1 MPDKELYARRREKVA
16 AFLRKRG
23 IAAARFEDFEHL
35 RSPSLRYL
43 SGHPGDAF
51 LIISADSGSVLIPW
65 DLNMAGKMASVD
77 TVLPYTSFGRSS
89 TAAFRAAL
97 ENLGVKPGS
106 RVEMSSSTPYPSFVD
121 HVAALDEWDLVCPAE
136 GADAFVLSLRAVKD
150 EGELAIYARTSA
162 LTDRLIDA
170 LEQGVRTSAFSTEL
184 DVALFIERE
193 ARAAGAEGM
202 GFETLAAGPG
212 RSFGI
217 HAFPAYGAGAF
228 GGPGMSIL
236 DFGIVIEGYT
246 SDVTMSFVREPLE
259 PRQRAMIELVE
270 EAHRIG
276 IAACGPGVPAREVAA
291 RIDALFSA
299 EGVSMPHALGHGI
312 GLEAHESPGI
322 NLRETNTAILAQG
335 NIVTI
340 EPGLYDP
347 ALGGVRLEDDVLITV
362 DGRRKLTSSRIVRLP
377 G

>member
-16 AFLRKRG
+16 AFLREKG
-23 IAAARFEDFEHL
+23 IAAARFDDFEHL

-51 LIISADSGSVLIPW
+51 LVVSADSGSVLVPW
-65 DLNMAGKMASVD
+65 DLNMAERLASVE
-77 TVLPYTSFGRSS
+77 TILPYTSFGRSS
-89 TAAFRAAL
+89 AVALRAAL
-97 ENLGVKPGS
+97 EALGVKPGA
-106 RVEMSSSTPYPSFVD
+106 RVDMPSATPYPSFVD
-121 HVAALDEWDLVCPAE
+121 HVGALDEWDLLCQTE
-136 GADAFVLSLRAVKD
+136 GADGCVQSMRAVKD
-150 EGELAIYARTSA
+150 EGELEIYTRASA
-162 LTDRLIDA
+162 LTDRLIEA
-170 LEQGVRTSAFSTEL
+170 LEQGVRSSAFSTEVE
-184 DVALFIERE
+184 VALFIERE

-217 HAFPAYGAGAF
+217 HAFPAYGSGAF

-236 DFGIVIEGYT
+236 DFGVVVDGYT
-246 SDVTMSFVREPLE
+246 TDVTMSFVRGPLE
-259 PRQRAMIELVE
+259 PRQARMIELVE

-276 IAACGPGVPAREVAA
+276 LEACGPGVPAREVAA

-312 GLEAHESPGI
+312 GLEAHEAPGI
-322 NLRETNTAILAQG
+322 NLRETNDAVLAPG

-347 ALGGVRLEDDVLITV
+347 ALGGVRLEDDVLITA
-362 DGRRKLTSSRIVRLP
+362 DGRRRLTSSRIVRL
-377 G
+377 

>member
-16 AFLRKRG
+16 AFLREKG
-23 IAAARFEDFEHL
+23 IAAARFDDFEHL

-51 LIISADSGSVLIPW
+51 LVVSADSGSVLVPW
-65 DLNMAGKMASVD
+65 DLNMAERLASVE
-77 TVLPYTSFGRSS
+77 TILPYTSFGRSS
-89 TAAFRAAL
+89 AVALRAAL
-97 ENLGVKPGS
+97 EVLGVKPGS
-106 RVEMSSSTPYPSFVD
+106 RVDMPSATPYPSFVD
-121 HVAALDEWDLVCPAE
+121 HVGALDEWDLLCQTE
-136 GADAFVLSLRAVKD
+136 GADGYVQSMRAVKD
-150 EGELAIYARTSA
+150 EGELEIYARASA
-162 LTDRLIDA
+162 LTDRLIEA
-170 LEQGVRTSAFSTEL
+170 LEQGVRSSAFSTEVE
-184 DVALFIERE
+184 VALFIERE

-217 HAFPAYGAGAF
+217 HAFPAYGSGAF

-236 DFGIVIEGYT
+236 DFGVVIDGYT
-246 SDVTMSFVREPLE
+246 TDVTMSFVRGPLE
-259 PRQRAMIELVE
+259 PGQARMIELVE

-276 IAACGPGVPAREVAA
+276 LEACGPEVPAREVAT

-312 GLEAHESPGI
+312 GLEAHEAPGI
-322 NLRETNTAILAQG
+322 NLRETNDAVLAPG
-335 NIVTI
+335 NIITI

-347 ALGGVRLEDDVLITV
+347 ALGGVRLEDDVLITA
-362 DGRRKLTSSRIVRLP
+362 DGRRRLTSSRIVRL
-377 G
+377 

>member
-1 MPDKELYARRREKVA
+1 MYAKRREKVA
-16 AFLRKRG
+16 AFLRDKG
-23 IAAARFEDFEHL
+23 VAAARFEDFEHL

-51 LIISADSGSVLIPW
+51 LVISADSGSVLVAW
-65 DLNMAGKMASVD
+65 DLNMAEKMASVE
-77 TVLPYTSFGRSS
+77 TILPYTSFGRSS
-89 TAAFRAAL
+89 VAALRAAL
-97 ENLGVKPGS
+97 EILGVKPGS
-106 RVEMSSSTPYPSFVD
+106 RVEMPAFTPYPSFVD
-121 HVAALDEWDLVCPAE
+121 HVGALDEWDLLCTDE
-136 GADAFVLSLRAVKD
+136 GADSFVQSSRAVKD
-150 EGELAIYARTSA
+150 EGELEIYGRAAA
-162 LTDRLIDA
+162 LTDRLMDA
-170 LEQGVRTSAFSTEL
+170 LEAGVRTSAFSSEL

-217 HAFPAYGAGAF
+217 HAFPAYGAGPF

-236 DFGIVIEGYT
+236 DFGIVVDGYT

-259 PRQRAMIELVE
+259 PLQRKMIDLVE

-276 IAACGPGVPAREVAA
+276 VSACGPGMPARDVAA
-291 RIDALFSA
+291 RIDALFAA
-299 EGVSMPHALGHGI
+299 EGLTMPHALGHGI
-312 GLEAHESPGI
+312 GLEAHEAPGI
-322 NLRETNTAILAQG
+322 NLRETNTAVLAPG

-347 ALGGVRLEDDVLITV
+347 DLGGVRLEDDVLITA
-362 DGRRKLTSSRIVRLP
+362 DGRLKLTSSRIVRL
-377 G
+377 